1 VLIWNFFVTS
11 TYMKERKG
19 CTGFAVESKDGSFL
33 AHNTDVDYL
42 YALGGSIIIFKPNP
56 GMGYSFVSFYQ
67 PGYTGVALGENSAG
81 LAAVFNAAY
90 PSKRDYGLPPE
101 MFVRKIMQECGSLK
115 EAVEAFQSFLKN
127 GGRFAHNGAFFTFMD
142 FKTHRMA
149 RVEIAPDRVEVD
161 YGVTQGDKHFVLATN
176 HYRLMPERNDRED
189 FNTSSYARYERC
201 RMLLDMGSDLSQKGI
216 MKILTDHDSKNHG
229 TDYTIC
235 RHKNLNV
242 GTNSSLFFD
251 DKFVLYY
258 ILGNPCQYWQD
269 PSVLQVVR
277 WKEM

>member
-1 VLIWNFFVTS
+1 MQGIARGEAKALGISSEEAWKDVLIWNFFVTS

-81 LAAVFNAAY
+81 LATVFNAAY

-101 MFVRKIMQECGSLK
+101 MFVRKIMQECGSLEDAIK
-115 EAVEAFQSFLKN
+115 AFQSFLKN

-161 YGVTQGDKHFVLATN
+161 YRRDAG
-176 HYRLMPERNDRED
+176 
-189 FNTSSYARYERC
+189 
-201 RMLLDMGSDLSQKGI
+201 
-216 MKILTDHDSKNHG
+216 
-229 TDYTIC
+229 
-235 RHKNLNV
+235 
-242 GTNSSLFFD
+242 
-251 DKFVLYY
+251 
-258 ILGNPCQYWQD
+258 
-269 PSVLQVVR
+269 
-277 WKEM
+277 